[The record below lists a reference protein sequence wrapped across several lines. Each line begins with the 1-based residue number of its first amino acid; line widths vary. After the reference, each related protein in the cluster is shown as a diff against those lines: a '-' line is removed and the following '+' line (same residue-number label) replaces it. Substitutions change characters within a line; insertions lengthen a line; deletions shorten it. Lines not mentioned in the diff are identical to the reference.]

1 MPFPPFTPTV
11 PVFLRHVAERSGD
24 DVLIVLGARRLS
36 YAEAERESAELARG
50 LVALGATKGSRIG
63 ILLPNGPDFVLAWLA
78 ATRIGAVAVPINTFY
93 RARELHYVLRHAD
106 VQILL
111 TADEILGGD
120 CLERLEAAAPS
131 LRQAR
136 GEPLFLPE
144 LPHLRAVRVFG
155 ATGRPFAGEG
165 PSGLPALAR
174 ARGVGPELL
183 AEIEQE
189 VHPADPM
196 VIIYSSGSTAEPK
209 GAIHS
214 HGAVIRHTF
223 NLNTLRDLRR
233 EDVIY
238 SPMPFFWVGGLTFSL
253 VGAMHAGARLICEE
267 RFEPGRTL
275 ELLERERVTVVA
287 AWPHFAKAMTEHP
300 SFGERD
306 LSSVR
311 TGTLH
316 AALPESR
323 RPRDPELRH
332 NSLGMTETCGPHTWG
347 DPEIEL
353 PERLRG
359 SFGRGVPGLE
369 HRIVDPETGETLPPG
384 TSGEICVRGYSL
396 MQGLVKREREET
408 FDVDGFYHTGDRGRF
423 DEEGHLFFE
432 GRLGEMIKTGGANV
446 APREVELRLEALPEV
461 RSAFV
466 VGIPDPDRGEVVA
479 AAVLPAGNAA
489 PDPEALRRRLREEL
503 AAYKVPRHLLLFR
516 EEELPFT
523 DSGKI
528 DKRRLV
534 GVIGERLASR
544 AAPAGS
550 RV

>member
-1 MPFPPFTPTV
+1 MPKLPFTPTV
-11 PVFLRHVAERSGD
+11 PAFLRHAAARSAGD
-24 DVLIVLGARRLS
+24 PLIVLGDRRLS

-50 LVALGATKGSRIG
+50 LVALGVGKGTRVA
-63 ILLPNGPDFVLAWLA
+63 ILFPNGPDFVLAWLA
-78 ATRIGAVAVPINTFY
+78 AARIGAIVVPVNTFY
-93 RARELHYVLRHAD
+93 KARELHYVLRHAD
-106 VQILL
+106 VSVLL
-111 TADEILGGD
+111 TADRVVGSD

-131 LRQAR
+131 LRDAR
-136 GEPLFLPE
+136 GEPLFVPE
-144 LPHLRAVRVFG
+144 LPYLRAVRVFG
-155 ATGRPFAGEG
+155 EGRRPWAEAGPGE
-165 PSGLPALAR
+165 LVELAR
-174 ARGVGPELL
+174 ERGVPPELVS
-183 AEIEQE
+183 EIESE

-209 GAIHS
+209 GAIHT
-214 HGAVIRHTF
+214 HGAVIRHAF
-223 NLNTLRDLRR
+223 ELNALRDLRPD
-233 EDVIY
+233 DVIY
-238 SPMPFFWVGGLTFSL
+238 SPMPFFWVGGFTFSL
-253 VGAMHAGARLICEE
+253 VGAMHAGACLLCEE

-275 ELLERERVTVVA
+275 ELLERERATVVA

-300 SFGERD
+300 SFPERD

-347 DPEIEL
+347 DPDVDL

-359 SFGRGVPGLE
+359 SFGRAVPGLE
-369 HRIVDPETGETLPPG
+369 HRIVDPETGEILPPG
-384 TSGEICVRGYSL
+384 SSGEICVRGKSL
-396 MQGLVKREREET
+396 MLGLVKREREET
-408 FDVDGFYHTGDRGRF
+408 FDADGFYHTGDLGRL

-461 RSAFV
+461 RGAFV
-466 VGIPDPDRGEVVA
+466 VGLPDPDRGEVVA
-479 AAVLPAGNAA
+479 AAVLPVAGAE
-489 PDPEALRRRLREEL
+489 PDPESLRRQLREEL

-534 GVIGERLASR
+534 GVIEKRLAGG
-544 AAPAGS
+544 AAGPA
-550 RV
+550 